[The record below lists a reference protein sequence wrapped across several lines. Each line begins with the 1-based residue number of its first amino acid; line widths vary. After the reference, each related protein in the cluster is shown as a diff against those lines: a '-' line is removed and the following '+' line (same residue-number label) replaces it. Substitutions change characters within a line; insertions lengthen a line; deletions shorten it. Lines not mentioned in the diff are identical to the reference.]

1 MNLLAHLYL
10 SEEEP
15 GSMIGNL
22 FADSVKGRSALD
34 SLSPEV
40 RAGVLLHRRID
51 VYTDSHPVV
60 RQSIARIR
68 PRWGRFAPVLV
79 DVFYDHVLAN
89 EWSAHS
95 DTPLRPW
102 LDDRF
107 LRINNSRNLMP
118 ERALWLLDRIIADDR
133 LMQYRTID
141 GVARSLER
149 LSTRLSRPVPLQDAV
164 LDLEENLEDLREDFR
179 VFFPEVVRFA
189 RQRPLP
195 GPGSS

>member
-22 FADSVKGRSALD
+22 FADSVKGRSAFE
-34 SLSPEV
+34 SLSPQV
-40 RAGVLLHRRID
+40 REGVLSHRRID

-60 RQSIARIR
+60 LQSVARIR
-68 PRWGRFAPVLV
+68 PRWGHLAPVLV
-79 DVFYDHVLAN
+79 DVFYDHLLAN

-95 DTPLRPW
+95 HTPLRPW

-107 LRINNSRNLMP
+107 LRINNNRNLVP
-118 ERALWLLDRIIADDR
+118 ESALWLLDRIIADDR

-149 LSTRLSRPVPLQDAV
+149 LSTRLSRPMPLQEAV
-164 LDLEENLEDLREDFR
+164 VDLEENLEGLREDFR
-179 VFFPEVVRFA
+179 QFFPEVVRFA
-189 RQRPLP
+189 RQGPLP
-195 GPGSS
+195 EPGSS